1 MKRQTLRK
9 FLSAALLIAGPAFL
23 LANCGGSSGTSS
35 ADASQG
41 RESYMATCALCHG
54 AEGEGKSRLGKALQ
68 DNSFV
73 GSLSDEELVEF
84 LKEGRPSWDPANE
97 RGIDMPPKGGNPA
110 LTDED
115 LMEIVAYLRTL

>member
-9 FLSAALLIAGPAFL
+9 ILSSALLIAGVAFL
-23 LANCGGSSGTSS
+23 LASCGGSTGTSS
-35 ADASQG
+35 ADVSQG
-41 RESYMATCALCHG
+41 RESYVATCALCHG

-68 DNSFV
+68 GNSFV
-73 GSLSDEELVEF
+73 GSLNDEELVEF

>member
-1 MKRQTLRK
+1 MKGQTLRRI
-9 FLSAALLIAGPAFL
+9 LSSALSIAGVSFL
-23 LANCGGSSGTSS
+23 LASCGGSSGTSS

-41 RESYMATCALCHG
+41 RESYVATCAICHG
-54 AEGEGKSRLGKALQ
+54 AEGEGKPRLGKALTA
-68 DNSFV
+68 NSFV
-73 GSLSDEELVEF
+73 DSLSDEEVVEF

-110 LTDED
+110 LTDQD

>member
-9 FLSAALLIAGPAFL
+9 FLSSALLIAGPAFL
-23 LANCGGSSGTSS
+23 LADCGGSNGTSS

-115 LMEIVAYLRTL
+115 LTEIVAYLRTL

>member
-1 MKRQTLRK
+1 MKRQILRK
-9 FLSAALLIAGPAFL
+9 FLFASLMIAGAAFL
-23 LANCGGSSGTSS
+23 LASCGGSSGKSS

-84 LKEGRPSWDPANE
+84 LKAGRPSWDPANE